1 MATAFTNTQKSKVS
15 EKSFPFYVIS
25 MKFIG
30 IDLAGSEKRE
40 TGFCILQGK
49 KVKAKILHSDE
60 EIISET
66 LSELQGTHDK
76 IVAIDAPLFLPL
88 GRKTIESRGPHFR
101 VCDLEL
107 RKMKIKF
114 FPISLGPMRMLTK
127 RGIALREMLEDH
139 GIKVLETYPGAVYD
153 IFHVERNDGKIKAW
167 LKRIGIRTKPGLTR
181 HELDAIACALVAQAF
196 SKGKAIAIGEKS
208 EGYMYLPRPE

>member
-1 MATAFTNTQKSKVS
+1 
-15 EKSFPFYVIS
+15 

-49 KVKAKILHSDE
+49 KVKTKILHSDK

-66 LSELQGTHDK
+66 LSELQGMHDK
-76 IVAIDAPLFLPL
+76 IVAIDAPLFLPS

-127 RGIALREMLEDH
+127 RGIALREMLENH

-153 IFHVERNDGKIKAW
+153 IFHVERNDKKIKAW
-167 LKRIGIRTKPGLTR
+167 LKRIGIRIKPRLTR
-181 HELDAIACALVAQAF
+181 HELDAIACALVAQTF
-196 SKGKAIAIGEKS
+196 SKGKAMVIGEKG